1 MLNVFITVDTELW
14 PESWS
19 HLSSRD
25 LRIMLDR
32 YIYGKTPKGEY
43 GLPFQLRLLQ
53 EHGLSASF
61 FVESLFAEGFGPA
74 PLAEIT
80 DILGAAGQD
89 VQLHVH
95 SEWVDKFAVPVL
107 PDPVH
112 HNIADYAEADQI
124 VLIGKAL
131 GHLRR
136 CGVENIHAFRAGN
149 FGAGYATLSALRHHG
164 IGFDTSYNYPYLD
177 SVCQLQTP
185 QPLLQ
190 PVMLEDVCELP
201 ITFFE
206 ERHQCFRH
214 VQLASCSYQEM
225 QHLLN
230 QAAMQNW
237 SSFVIVSHGFE
248 LLNQAKNRPNPFIVK
263 RFENLC
269 RFLADNRD
277 RFRTRTF
284 AGLEA
289 AELLGKDN
297 ALPLQSSLIRTAWRY
312 GEQAVSRLF

>member
-1 MLNVFITVDTELW
+1 
-14 PESWS
+14 
-19 HLSSRD
+19 
-25 LRIMLDR
+25 
-32 YIYGKTPKGEY
+32 
-43 GLPFQLRLLQ
+43 
-53 EHGLSASF
+53 
-61 FVESLFAEGFGPA
+61 
-74 PLAEIT
+74 
-80 DILGAAGQD
+80 
-89 VQLHVH
+89 
-95 SEWVDKFAVPVL
+95 
-107 PDPVH
+107 
-112 HNIADYAEADQI
+112 
-124 VLIGKAL
+124 
-131 GHLRR
+131 
-136 CGVENIHAFRAGN
+136 
-149 FGAGYATLSALRHHG
+149 
-164 IGFDTSYNYPYLD
+164 
-177 SVCQLQTP
+177 
-185 QPLLQ
+185 
-190 PVMLEDVCELP
+190 MLEDVCELP

-289 AELLGKDN
+289 AELLGNDN

-312 GEQAVSRLF
+312 GEPEPRAADPEDADHEADEGEDHQHPHLQLGLVVASQSRVSHALGLTCVVRSPGSSDGLRLEFRVQEVLHHGVV